1 MHNKKA
7 KIPCLF
13 SKAENIVSSNLVPV
27 NIVLMHDMIN
37 RNNTHISVDTIK
49 RASES
54 IKNKPILAYM
64 GKNEYGELDFAGH
77 EIIVELSDDS
87 DELVKVTYLESPIGI
102 IPESTDINYFEKD
115 GKTYMTCTGYI
126 YSDYSND
133 AIGLIEKTD
142 GKCVSVEI
150 NINNFSEGND
160 GVLGIDD
167 FEFTGVTILSDDV
180 RPAMDENCR
189 IEIDN
194 GNTINTF
201 MDKAIKDVYEFENPK
216 KQKNNPLGAGLLDDE
231 PENPDDKDEPD
242 ETDPSETEPDETD
255 KSGENGKVKP
265 EEPDED
271 DKNIEGD
278 DGKTSVE
285 DGEEETADNGEDD
298 TTTLDDV
305 GESDDGVG
313 NSSEFSVFSDLLGND
328 INTVSSDVELKGL
341 IEELIDSKD
350 RRIEELEVELGI
362 LIDYKNNN
370 EKILREE
377 EVQSIL
383 NDFDVE
389 IETEVAL
396 IQKALDF
403 EISVD
408 DFKKELY
415 ALVGKNVMSSKKT
428 KRTDKALFEG
438 IRIHDKNKDKKTI
451 QSSYGGLFDNLK
463 L

>member
-37 RNNTHISVDTIK
+37 RNNSHISVDAIK

-77 EIIVELSDDS
+77 EIIVELTDDL

-126 YSDYSND
+126 YSDYSNE

-160 GVLGIDD
+160 GILSIDD

-194 GNTINTF
+194 GSTINSF
-201 MDKAIKDVYEFENPK
+201 MDRAIKDVYEFENPK
-216 KQKNNPLGAGLLDDE
+216 KQKNNPLGAGLWDDDE
-231 PENPDDKDEPD
+231 PESPD
-242 ETDPSETEPDETD
+242 EKEEPPVTDPE
-255 KSGENGKVKP
+255 
-265 EEPDED
+265 ED
-271 DKNIEGD
+271 DGEPEITDPNEDEKVVEGD
-278 DGKTSVE
+278 GDEVPPE
-285 DGEEETADNGEDD
+285 DDGEPVIGDGEDD
-298 TTTLDDV
+298 TSTLGDT
-305 GESDDGVG
+305 GESDGDLGD
-313 NSSEFSVFSDLLGND
+313 SSEFSVFSDLLGND
-328 INTVSSDVELKGL
+328 INAISSDVELKGL

-389 IETEVAL
+389 IETEAAL
-396 IQKALDF
+396 IQKALNF

-428 KRTDKALFEG
+428 KRADKALFEG